1 MKNITVLGSTGSIGT
16 QCLEI
21 AQKDENINITGLTAN
36 SNIALLEEQIRK
48 FSPEIACVVSEEKYK
63 ALKDNVR
70 DLNTKIVCGKDGLLE
85 VASNKNTDTV
95 LNSIVGIA
103 GLIPTICAICEKKT
117 ILLANKETL
126 VCAGELVMNKAKEN
140 GVDIIPVDSEHSAI
154 FQCING
160 EKKEK
165 LKRIILTASGG
176 PFFGKKKDELKN
188 ITKNDALKHPNWDM
202 GAKITIDSATLM
214 NKGLEIIEAKWL
226 FDVDVDKIEPVI
238 HRQSII
244 HSMVEFCDNSIIAQ
258 LSSADMRLPI
268 SYAINYP
275 ERKKCISKPLD
286 VFSIPALTFDKP
298 DYQTFECLALAIGA
312 IKKGGLFPAVLNG
325 ANEAAV
331 DMFLNDKIKFLDIAY
346 LVKEALESFKGI
358 SEISEKSVLEADAFA
373 RQTVYEKGSK
383 LC

>member
-16 QCLEI
+16 QCLDI
-21 AQKDENINITGLTAN
+21 AQNDDNIKINGISAN
-36 SNIALLEEQIRK
+36 SNIKLLEEQIRK
-48 FSPEIACVVSEEKYK
+48 FNPDIACVVSEEKYK
-63 ALKDNVR
+63 ELKDNVS
-70 DLNTKIVCGKDGLLE
+70 DLNTKIVCGKDGLEE

-95 LNSIVGIA
+95 LNSIVGVA
-103 GLIPTICAICEKKT
+103 GLIPTICAIKNKKT

-126 VCAGELVMNKAKEN
+126 VCAGEYIMSLAKQN

-176 PFFGKKKDELKN
+176 PFFGKKKAELKN
-188 ITKNDALKHPNWDM
+188 ITKSDALKHPNWDM

-214 NKGLEIIEAKWL
+214 NKGLEIIEAKHL
-226 FDVDVDKIEPVI
+226 FDVDVDKITPVV

-244 HSMVEFCDNSIIAQ
+244 HSAVEFCDNSIIAQ
-258 LSSADMRLPI
+258 LASTDMRLPI

-275 ERKKCISKPLD
+275 ERKT
-286 VFSIPALTFDKP
+286 SIAKEVDLFNLPPLTFDKP
-298 DYQTFECLALAIGA
+298 DYETFECLSLAISS
-312 IKKGGLFPAVLNG
+312 IKKGGLYPAVLNG

-331 DMFLNDKIKFLDIAY
+331 DLFLHDKIGFLDIAEM
-346 LVKEALESFKGI
+346 VKAALDRFK
-358 SEISEKSVLEADAFA
+358 SNDEVNEKSVIDADLFA
-373 RQTVYEKGSK
+373 RQIVYEEGK
-383 LC
+383 